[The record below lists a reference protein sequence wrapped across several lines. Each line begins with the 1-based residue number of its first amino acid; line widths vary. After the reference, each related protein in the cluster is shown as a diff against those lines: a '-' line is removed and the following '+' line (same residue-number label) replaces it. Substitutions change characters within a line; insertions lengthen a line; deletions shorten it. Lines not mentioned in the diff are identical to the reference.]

1 MALLSRRRRPRPSGR
16 PDGRSFSS
24 EDPALAS
31 ALSEDLGRRVVVRRD
46 VRGQPDLPDSVLI
59 TFEASRRALEG
70 LLGHAIDLRRF
81 RPNLHVEMEGLDAF
95 AEEELTG
102 ARARV
107 GEVELELLHPCTRCV
122 IPTRHPDS
130 TEKWPE
136 LLRFLARERETLFGL
151 NARPLGP
158 GRVAEGDPVEI
169 PF

>member
-1 MALLSRRRRPRPSGR
+1 
-16 PDGRSFSS
+16 
-24 EDPALAS
+24 
-31 ALSEDLGRRVVVRRD
+31 
-46 VRGQPDLPDSVLI
+46 
-59 TFEASRRALEG
+59 
-70 LLGHAIDLRRF
+70 
-81 RPNLHVEMEGLDAF
+81 
-95 AEEELTG
+95 
-102 ARARV
+102 
-107 GEVELELLHPCTRCV
+107 V